1 LSLILFGVPGLR
13 KVLTAFGALVAACV
27 ALSSCG
33 NSYNPYTT
41 GGQKLAPSTGLTFRV
56 FVSNP
61 LFSNGSSNAPVL
73 NIIDATTDLLSPA
86 TVSLAG
92 TVSNPG
98 LMAQSPDKKKI
109 LVFSDAENRVAVVD
123 KASQSTTGAIGL
135 PAPTTS
141 LIALPDNATAYAAVQ
156 TAPVAGQTP
165 GAVEVLDIVNGKIKA
180 TIPVANAKTVVLSQK
195 GGIVLAFGDTATTT
209 VITVANVGTNA
220 TAVVPVTGFDH
231 PVSAVFS
238 ADDSTAYILECG
250 AECGGTASAVTTLD
264 LTTNTVGTRI
274 PVAAA
279 TIGFLDGTTLFVAG
293 TPAGQ
298 MCESGTAATSC
309 GVLTAINTQ
318 TLTATGTTATITDGY
333 HDRMVLTGD
342 GQIYIGANH
351 CTEINT
357 SGGEV
362 RGCLSI
368 FNTADGSVTIPPDSG
383 DVTGI
388 QSIVSR
394 KRVYLVQGNQI
405 RIYSTTDNK
414 LQSQQPDIVGPA
426 VDVKL
431 VD

>member
-1 LSLILFGVPGLR
+1 LR

-33 NSYNPYTT
+33 NSYNPYTA
-41 GGQKLAPSTGLTFRV
+41 GSQPLAPSTGLTFRV

-61 LFSNGSSNAPVL
+61 LFPSGTGNSPVL

-86 TVSLAG
+86 TVGLAG

-98 LMAQSPDKKKI
+98 LMAQTPDKSKI
-109 LVFSDAENRVAVVD
+109 LVFSSAENRVAVVS
-123 KASQSTTGAIGL
+123 KAAQATNGSIGL
-135 PAPTTS
+135 PASTTS
-141 LIALPDNATAYAAVQ
+141 MVALPDNATAYAAVR
-156 TAPVAGQTP
+156 TAPVAGQSP
-165 GAVEVLDIVNGKIKA
+165 GAVEVLDLVNGRIKA
-180 TIPVANAKTVVLSQK
+180 TIPVPNATTVVLSQK
-195 GGIVLAFGDTATTT
+195 GGYVIAFGDNTTAT
-209 VITVANVGTNA
+209 VITTANVGTNA

-238 ADDSTAYILECG
+238 SDDTKAYILECG
-250 AECGGTASAVTTLD
+250 AECGGTSAAVTVLD
-264 LTTNTVGTRI
+264 LTTNTAGTRI
-274 PVAAA
+274 SVAAA
-279 TIGFLDGTTLFVAG
+279 TVGFLDGTTIFVAG
-293 TPAGQ
+293 TPVGQ
-298 MCESGTAATSC
+298 LCGSGTAAASC
-309 GVLTAINTQ
+309 GVLSAIDTQ
-318 TLTATGTTATITDGY
+318 TLSANGTTATITDGY

-342 GQIYIGANH
+342 GQVYVGANH
-351 CTEINT
+351 CSEINT
-357 SGGEV
+357 SAGGSEV

-368 FNTADGSVTIPPDSG
+368 FNTNDGSVTVPPDSG

-394 KRVYLVQGNQI
+394 KRVYLVQGNQL

-414 LQSQQPDIVGPA
+414 LQKQQPDIVGPA